1 MVFQLELKA
10 SYTGVFYQVSLFL
23 EFTPFTLKIKMYL
36 CKQYKF
42 RSMKEEIYIKSA
54 EDLVTSH
61 EQTRAGFIEAALAKN
76 YKAKPYI
83 EQAKTLKSLA
93 SQVTTPIELLNI
105 VEIQN
110 CLLTASGLSDKSL
123 KYFTDD
129 DKDEA
134 IKKMIK
140 EFLEPAGDN
149 FVDELVYRFLLIKG
163 DTLGGSMRNY
173 VGLIAQMKL
182 IRKLISLFSIQ
193 KISFLILLKDDKKK
207 NGWQSLDYEYVFNK
221 VDEVTAIQWKNK
233 RGNRILF
240 FNTTIPIVKNN
251 IDICLYKGDIE
262 DFDSGN
268 IVKENNKAI
277 MFGELKGGIDPA
289 GADEHWK
296 TGNSALERIREAF
309 AQYAVKTSFIAAAVE
324 KKMATEIYTQLQEGT
339 LSNAANLTVD
349 RQLTAY
355 CNWMINL

>member
-1 MVFQLELKA
+1 
-10 SYTGVFYQVSLFL
+10 
-23 EFTPFTLKIKMYL
+23 
-36 CKQYKF
+36 
-42 RSMKEEIYIKSA
+42 MKEKIYIKSA

-61 EQTRAGFIEAALAKN
+61 EQTRAGFIEAALEKN
-76 YKAKPYI
+76 RKAEPYI
-83 EQAKTLKSLA
+83 EQAKTLKCLA
-93 SQVTTPIELLNI
+93 SQAATLTELLNI
-105 VEIQN
+105 AEIKN
-110 CLLTASGLSDKSL
+110 SLLTASGLSDKSL
-123 KYFTDD
+123 KYFTDN
-129 DKDEA
+129 DKNEA

-163 DTLGGSMRNY
+163 DALGGSMRNY

-182 IRKLISLFSIQ
+182 IRKLISLLSIQ
-193 KISFLILLKDDKKK
+193 KIQFSTLFKADKKK
-207 NGWQSLDYEYVFNK
+207 NEWQVLDYEYVFDK

-233 RGNRILF
+233 RGNRILL
-240 FNTTIPIVKNN
+240 FNATVPLVKNN
-251 IDICLYKGDIE
+251 IDICLYQGNTE

-268 IVKENNKAI
+268 IVKADDKAI

-309 AQYAVKTSFIAAAVE
+309 AQHAIKTSFIAAAIE
-324 KKMATEIYTQLQEGT
+324 KKMATEIYIQLQEGT

-349 RQLTAY
+349 EQLTAY